1 MAEFRLATSV
11 ERNNVEGVENVERT
25 VFFISDGTAITA
37 EVLGHAVLSQFPIKI
52 TAYTLPFVASE
63 TRAKEIK
70 QQINQIYQDTR
81 IRPLVFYSIISSGVK
96 NIITSSEGFCQD
108 IVQTL
113 VAPLQQETGLE
124 PKPELNRTHGLTEK
138 NLSQYDARI
147 AAIDYALAHDDGIS
161 LRNLDQAQVILLGV
175 SRCGKTPTSLYLAMQ
190 FGIQAANYPFT
201 ADDMDN
207 LQLPATLKQFQH
219 KLFGLTISPERLVA
233 IREERRENSRYASL
247 RQCRIEI
254 SEVEALFRKNK
265 INYLNTTNYSVEE
278 ISTKIID
285 MMKLNRRMF

>member
-1 MAEFRLATSV
+1 MTKSRLDISAESNSV
-11 ERNNVEGVENVERT
+11 ENSVERT

-37 EVLGHAVLSQFPIKI
+37 EVLGHAVLSQFPIKV
-52 TAYTLPFVASE
+52 TSYTLPFVASE

-70 QQINQIYQDTR
+70 QQINQIYQDTS

-113 VAPLQQETGLE
+113 VAPLQKETGLE
-124 PKPELNRTHGLTEK
+124 PKPELNRTHGLTAK

-219 KLFGLTISPERLVA
+219 KLFGLTISPDRLAA

-285 MMKLNRRMF
+285 TMKMNRRMF

>member
-1 MAEFRLATSV
+1 MSEITVTNRNKTLA
-11 ERNNVEGVENVERT
+11 ERT

-37 EVLGHAVLSQFPIKI
+37 ETLGHAVLSQFPLAF
-52 TAYTLPFVASE
+52 TSYTLPFVTTE
-63 TRAKEIK
+63 TRAQEIK
-70 QQINQIYQDTR
+70 HKIDTIYQETQN
-81 IRPLVFYSIISSGVK
+81 RPLVFYSIISPSVK
-96 NIITSSEGFCQD
+96 KIITESAGFCQD

-113 VAPLQQETGLE
+113 VAPIQKEVGLE
-124 PKPELNRTHGLTEK
+124 PEPKLNRTHGLSVQ
-138 NLSQYDARI
+138 NMNQYDARI
-147 AAIDYALAHDDGIS
+147 AAIEYTLAHDDGIS
-161 LRNLDQAQVILLGV
+161 LRNLDQAQVILIGV

-207 LQLPATLKQFQH
+207 LQLPAELRPYTH
-219 KLFGLTISPERLVA
+219 KLFGLTISPERLAA

-254 SEVEALFRKNK
+254 AEVEALFRQNK

-278 ISTKIID
+278 ISAKVID
-285 MMKLNRRMF
+285 TMGLQRRIF